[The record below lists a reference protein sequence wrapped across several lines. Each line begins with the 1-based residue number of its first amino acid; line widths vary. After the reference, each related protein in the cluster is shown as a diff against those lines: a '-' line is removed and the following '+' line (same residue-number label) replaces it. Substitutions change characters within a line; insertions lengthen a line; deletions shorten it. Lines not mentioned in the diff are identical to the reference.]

1 MKKAK
6 LIINTAHKAFRCFLS
21 SLFCF
26 VYSVSSCSIRVEFKF
41 NSPIANSIDINIT
54 ATAYLSKDIADK
66 KRVLFN
72 GIFYTLG
79 RTFSYTALGLVF
91 YFGASK
97 FHVAKMLQNISGLYL
112 GIALIIIGIL
122 MLDVIKFNIPALSK
136 ITSKVSEK
144 RMKKN
149 YLNAFLLGVLFA
161 LAFCPYSG
169 VLYFG
174 VLIPMTISSPSGLL
188 LPPVFAIATG
198 LPVIII
204 AYLLA
209 YSMSNVGKFYNRM
222 KSFEVW
228 FRRIVSAVFIV
239 VGIYYIVT
247 NI

>member
-1 MKKAK
+1 MDF
-6 LIINTAHKAFRCFLS
+6 LQQIVDNSDIPLLTAFILGLMTA
-21 SLFCF
+21 
-26 VYSVSSCSIRVEFKF
+26 I
-41 NSPIANSIDINIT
+41 SPCPLATNIT

-79 RTFSYTALGLVF
+79 RTFSYTALGLLF
-91 YFGASK
+91 YFGTSK
-97 FHVAKMLQNISGLYL
+97 FHVARLLQNISGLYL

-122 MLDVIKFNIPALSK
+122 MLDLIKFNIPVLGQ
-136 ITSKVSEK
+136 ITSKISQQK
-144 RMKKN
+144 MKKN
-149 YLNAFLLGVLFA
+149 YLNAFLLGILFA

-209 YSMSNVGKFYNRM
+209 YSMSNVGKFYNKM
-222 KSFEVW
+222 KNMEVW
-228 FRRIVSAVFIV
+228 FRRIVSAIFIL
-239 VGIYYIVT
+239 VGIYYIII

>member
-1 MKKAK
+1 MEF
-6 LIINTAHKAFRCFLS
+6 LQQIVDNSDIPLLTA
-21 SLFCF
+21 F
-26 VYSVSSCSIRVEFKF
+26 VLGLMTAI
-41 NSPIANSIDINIT
+41 SPCPLAMNIT

-66 KRVLFN
+66 KRVFLN

-79 RTFSYTALGLVF
+79 RIFSYTTLGLVF

-122 MLDVIKFNIPALSK
+122 MLDVIKFNIPFLNKLTA
-136 ITSKVSEK
+136 KVSEK
-144 RMKKN
+144 KMKNN
-149 YLNAFLLGVLFA
+149 YLNAFFLGVLFA

-174 VLIPMTISSPSGLL
+174 VLIPMTISSATGLI
-188 LPPVFAIATG
+188 LPPVYAIATG

-228 FRRIVSAVFIV
+228 FRRIVSAVFII
-239 VGIYYIVT
+239 VGIYYVVI

>member
-1 MKKAK
+1 MEF
-6 LIINTAHKAFRCFLS
+6 LQQLVDNSDIPILTAFILGLMTALS
-21 SLFCF
+21 PCPL
-26 VYSVSSCSIRVEFKF
+26 
-41 NSPIANSIDINIT
+41 ATNIT
-54 ATAYLSKDIADK
+54 ATAYLSKDISEK
-66 KRVLFN
+66 RRVLFN

-79 RTFSYTALGLVF
+79 RTFSYTALGLIF

-97 FHVAKMLQNISGLYL
+97 FQVAKLLQNVGGIYL
-112 GIALIIIGIL
+112 GIGLVLIGIL
-122 MLDVIKFNIPALSK
+122 MLDIIKINIPGLGK
-136 ITSKVSEK
+136 ISQKVSQK
-144 RMKKN
+144 NMKKS

-174 VLIPMTISSPSGLL
+174 VLIPMTISSPTGLL
-188 LPPVFAIATG
+188 LPPIFAIATG

-209 YSMSNVGKFYNRM
+209 YSMSNVGKFYNKM

-228 FRRIVSAVFIV
+228 FRRIISAVFII
-239 VGIYYIVT
+239 VGVYYIIV